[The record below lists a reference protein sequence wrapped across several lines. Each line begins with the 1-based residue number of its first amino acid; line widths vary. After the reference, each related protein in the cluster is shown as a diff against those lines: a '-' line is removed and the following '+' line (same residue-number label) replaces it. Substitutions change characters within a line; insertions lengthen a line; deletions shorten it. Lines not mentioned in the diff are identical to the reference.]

1 MKLKKSP
8 AMEENLTYKEAVQEI
23 EMIVKKIEEDDLDVD
38 ELSAAVKRATE
49 LLRWCKQKLKSTEDD
64 LNQSLEELG

>member
-1 MKLKKSP
+1 
-8 AMEENLTYKEAVQEI
+8 MEENLTYKEAVLEI
-23 EMIVKKIEEDDLDVD
+23 ETIVKKIEEDDLDVD

>member
-1 MKLKKSP
+1 
-8 AMEENLTYKEAVQEI
+8 MEENLTYKEAVQEI